1 MKKLSTIMLAAA
13 CIVLASCQKDPD
25 TDKLDNH
32 YLVYTNY
39 DSGTDFNAIESFYV
53 IDSILI
59 IGNSEKPTYW
69 NNNNSQ
75 QIINAYSDKLEGSL
89 ISASVILLAT
99 WRMWLLSIPTKPFRV
114 PNPA

>member
-1 MKKLSTIMLAAA
+1 MIPILFAAIALTA
-13 CIVLASCQKDPD
+13 CEKEPD

-39 DSGTDFNAIESFYV
+39 DSGTDFAAIESFYV

-75 QIINAYSDKLEGSL
+75 QIVNAYSDKLEGCGWSGL
-89 ISASVILLAT
+89 FPGGQGD
-99 WRMWLLSIPTKPFRV
+99 IPDYLK
-114 PNPA
+114 